1 MKAAV
6 FHGPGK
12 DLSIEERPL
21 PEPAAGEA
29 RVRVV
34 ACGVCHTDLHYVDHG
49 VPTAKPPPIILGHEA
64 SGTVDSLGPG
74 TTGPPPGSRV
84 LVPAVVSCG
93 QCEACGLGRGNLCP
107 GMQMFGN
114 HRDGAFAE
122 FVLVPARELVPVPA
136 DLPLE
141 EAALL
146 ADGVTTAYHAVRR
159 RGEVGP
165 GDTVAVFGCGGVG
178 LAAVQI
184 AAAAGARVVAVDLDE
199 RRLRIAREMGASE
212 AVPVPRSGGAAR
224 EVRRVA
230 GGGGADVAIESAGHP
245 KALQDALA
253 AVRPGGRVVLLG
265 YSTEDVPLPAGRI
278 MFREIE
284 IRGSL
289 GCRRADYARVV
300 EMARAGT
307 IRLAPLVT
315 ARLPLEEAGEALQRL
330 RRREGVR
337 TLLLPGL
344 AGRPSAMSGARS

>member
-1 MKAAV
+1 MRAAV
-6 FHGPGK
+6 FHGSGK
-12 DLSIEERPL
+12 ELALEERPL
-21 PEPAAGEA
+21 PEPAPGDA

-49 VPTAKPPPIILGHEA
+49 VPTAKPPPIVLGHEA
-64 SGTVDSLGPG
+64 SGTVDALGEGTLGP
-74 TTGPPPGSRV
+74 PLGSRV

-93 QCEACGLGRGNLCP
+93 RCEACGLGRGNLCP
-107 GMQMFGN
+107 EMQMFGN

-122 FVLVPARELVPVPA
+122 FVLAPARELVPVPA

-178 LAAVQI
+178 LAAVQV
-184 AAAAGARVVAVDLDE
+184 AVAAGARVVAVDLDE
-199 RRLRIAREMGASE
+199 ARLKIAREMGASE
-212 AVPVPRSGGAAR
+212 AVPVPRSAGSGATAR
-224 EVRRVA
+224 EVRRLV

-245 KALQDALA
+245 SALQEALA
-253 AVRPGGRVVLLG
+253 AVHPGGRVVLLG

-315 ARLPLEEAGEALQRL
+315 ARLPLESAGEALQRL

-337 TLLLPGL
+337 TLLLPGES
-344 AGRPSAMSGARS
+344 SARSGARS